1 MFSQNTGSE
10 LIQLPELAERE
21 LLFADTR
28 PPEAQSTLVA
38 GNSGRQSAAWDLLHG
53 PKNYLALLIAQAL
66 TSLLSFASVWL
77 TTRYL
82 GPEGYGGVVAFIA
95 AAQVVMLIGVNWTS
109 ISVARYGCE
118 EFVQTGQIAST
129 FWAKLARR

>member
-10 LIQLPELAERE
+10 LIQLPELAET
-21 LLFADTR
+21 DIHR
-28 PPEAQSTLVA
+28 PESQPTPVA
-38 GNSGRQSAAWDLLHG
+38 EDAGRQSAGWDLLHG